1 MFYLPSL
8 VIIGTQWGD
17 EGKGKI
23 IDYLSK
29 KANMVVRGQGGN
41 NAGHTV
47 VVENKK
53 YALHLIP
60 SGILYEDTVNII
72 GNGVVVDPEGFLNE
86 LKKLKEEG
94 INTSNIVISDRA
106 HIVFPYHKVI
116 DALSEQTLGKNE
128 IGTTKKGIGPC
139 YMDKIERSGIR
150 ACDLL
155 DEKEFTEKLS
165 EQIDKKNEIILKIY
179 EQAPLKK
186 DEIIEQYKGYAQE
199 LKPFIKDTTVMVY
212 EAFCR
217 GEKVLFEGAQGTLLD
232 VDLGTYPYVT
242 SSHPT
247 SGGFTIGTG
256 IGPTMIE
263 EILGV
268 AKAYTTR
275 VGKGPFVTEEDNE
288 TGDKIRNAGN
298 EFGTTTGRPRRCG
311 WFDSVI
317 VKYAVRTNGVTGLSL
332 MLLDVLSGF
341 ETIKICTGYL
351 YQGEIINDFPAS
363 LKKLESCRPIYK
375 EMKGWKEDI
384 TQCTQYDELP
394 KEAKEYITAIEKA
407 VGAPVKIISVG
418 PKRAQTIIR
427 EEIF

>member
-1 MFYLPSL
+1 MPSL

-29 KANMVVRGQGGN
+29 KADMVVRGQGGN

-47 VVENKK
+47 VVEDKK

-72 GNGVVVDPEGFLNE
+72 GNGVVVDPEGFLKE
-86 LKKLKEEG
+86 LDTLEREG
-94 INTSNIVISDRA
+94 INTSKIIISDRA
-106 HIVFPYHKVI
+106 HIVFPYHKVL
-116 DALSEQTLGKNE
+116 DALSEKSLGKNE

-139 YMDKIERSGIR
+139 YMDKIERTGIR

-155 DEKEFTEKLS
+155 DEKDFIDKLS
-165 EQIDKKNEIILKIY
+165 QQIDNKNIIIEKIY
-179 EQAPLKK
+179 GEKPLEKE
-186 DEIIEQYKGYAQE
+186 EILSQYKEYAKK
-199 LKPFIKDTTVMVY
+199 LRPFIKDTTVLVY
-212 EAFCR
+212 EALER
-217 GEKVLFEGAQGTLLD
+217 GDKVLFEGAQGTLLD

-247 SGGFTIGTG
+247 SGGFTIGAG

-263 EILGV
+263 EVLGI

-288 TGDKIRNAGN
+288 AGDRIRKAGH

-311 WFDSVI
+311 WFDAVI
-317 VKYAVRTNGVTGLSL
+317 VKYAARTNGLTAISL

-341 ETIKICTGYL
+341 DTIKICTGYD
-351 YQGEIINDFPAS
+351 YDGEVINHFPAS
-363 LKKLESCRPIYK
+363 LKILGRCKPIYK
-375 EMKGWKEDI
+375 EMKGWHEDI
-384 TQCTQYDELP
+384 TNCTTYDRLP
-394 KEAKEYITAIEKA
+394 EEAKAYILAIEEI
-407 VGAPVKIISVG
+407 VGVPIKMISVG
-418 PKRAQTIIR
+418 PKRTQTIIR

>member
-1 MFYLPSL
+1 MPSL

-47 VVENKK
+47 VVEDKK

-72 GNGVVVDPEGFLNE
+72 GNGVVVDPEGFLKE
-86 LKKLKEEG
+86 LKKLKDEG
-94 INTSNIVISDRA
+94 IDTSRIVISDRA

-116 DALSEQTLGKNE
+116 DALSEQHLGKKE

-155 DEKEFTEKLS
+155 DEKDFVEKLS
-165 EQIDKKNEIILKIY
+165 EQIDKKNEIIDRIY
-179 EQAPLKK
+179 GKDPLDKE
-186 DEIIEQYKGYAQE
+186 EIIRQYKGYAKE

-212 EAFCR
+212 EALCR
-217 GEKVLFEGAQGTLLD
+217 GDKVLFEGAQGTLLD

-263 EILGV
+263 EVLGI

-288 TGDKIRNAGN
+288 TGDRIREAGH

-311 WFDSVI
+311 WFDAVI
-317 VKYAVRTNGVTGLSL
+317 VKYAVRTNGVTAVSL

-341 ETIKICTGYL
+341 DTIKICTEYR
-351 YQGEIINDFPAS
+351 YKGESICHFPAS
-363 LKKLESCRPIYK
+363 LRKLELCQPVYK

-384 TQCTQYDELP
+384 SKCTQYDELP
-394 KEAKEYITAIEKA
+394 EEAKAYISAIEES

-418 PKRAQTIIR
+418 PKRSQTIIR